1 MRPLVLLFLSLI
13 YYTVAAQ
20 RIASVSG
27 TYTYPLSENDNVT
40 IKEAKIRAIDLARA
54 EAIKDEFGS
63 LVVSDYINTETGV
76 NDDTQSFYVLDAS
89 TSVKGEWLS
98 DERQPEV
105 TIQCIDNEIFFT
117 AKVWGK
123 AREIVRAKTDI
134 EIHVLSRSGGSK
146 VETDRFS
153 SGQRMYLNFRAPID
167 GYVAVY
173 LITGDDQTSCLLPY
187 RFDSRGQGVSVRGG
201 REYAFFDK
209 TADRMAT
216 HYKLSTNQPQEY
228 NQLVVIFSP
237 NPFTKCLETSTDPKY
252 PNSLSQKDFAK
263 WLLKNQ
269 RADNDMVVS
278 RKWLVIKATD

>member
-1 MRPLVLLFLSLI
+1 MRLLLLLFLSLI
-13 YYTVAAQ
+13 SYTVAAQ

-27 TYTYPLSENDNVT
+27 TYIYPLSENDNVT

-54 EAIKDEFGS
+54 DAIKNEFGS

-89 TSVKGEWLS
+89 TSVKGEWLG

-123 AREIVRAKTDI
+123 AREIVRAKTEI
-134 EIHVLSRSGGSK
+134 ETHVLSRSDGSK

-173 LITGDDQTSCLLPY
+173 LITGDYQTSCLLPY

-209 TADRMAT
+209 TVDRMAT

-278 RKWLVIKATD
+278 RKWLVIKAID